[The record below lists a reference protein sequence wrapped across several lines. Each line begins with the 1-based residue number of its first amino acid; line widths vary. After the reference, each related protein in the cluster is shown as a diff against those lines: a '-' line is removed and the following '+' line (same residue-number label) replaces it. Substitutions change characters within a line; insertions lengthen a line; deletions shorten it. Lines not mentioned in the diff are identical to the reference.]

1 VPGIDN
7 RVLWQTLASVGA
19 KLLLLAFISPFVVL
33 ATASAFAIAASQLGD
48 VAGWIAAPIVLVAIA
63 LLLNHWLW
71 IVGREFR

>member
-1 VPGIDN
+1 MGDIDIQA
-7 RVLWQTLASVGA
+7 VLQLLASVGA

-48 VAGWIAAPIVLVAIA
+48 FAGWIAAPAVLVGIA